1 MTEDTDEVLLHHE
14 HVTLDDGETRDNTVP
29 SRSVEVTPTDS
40 DVNNDSAS
48 ATVNPQAQSDA
59 PKEELE
65 LKHPRAQTHLLDA
78 YNRLNVQVL
87 LKQKEEEAMVARMEL
102 IIDDDESS
110 AVDLKSQIDELRSSI
125 KTEKHQRDAAV
136 AAVIV
141 DSRADNRE
149 ELARELEKVAASSAP
164 SELEDLHAKCAG
176 IASKLAEKDNEVAR
190 LQKQLQSLSSLH
202 VGTEESGSS
211 LGEREAQGL
220 SSKIKLERASKASLE
235 TECHKIFTRL
245 MKSSHQIQALVT
257 KELSSNA

>member
-164 SELEDLHAKCAG
+164 SELEDLHAKRAG